1 MKWAHL
7 TLIVVVIVATVMS
20 VLAFTLALQS
30 IAPDPIPLDP
40 AEVREYQ
47 GADLSA
53 ISEFRENSISGP
65 QYINE
70 SEYRLTVTGLTDKT
84 MTYSYAEVLAKYPH
98 YSKVVTLNCVEGW
111 DVTILWEGILVRDL
125 LNDAGVDPRATT
137 VIFTAHDGYTTS
149 LPLEYLMTRD
159 ILMAYRMN
167 NVTLPAER
175 GYPFQLVAEDKWGY
189 KWAKWIET
197 IEVTEDSGYKG
208 YWERRGFSNTAD
220 AR

>member
-159 ILMAYRMN
+159 ILMAYPDEQRH
-167 NVTLPAER
+167 A
-175 GYPFQLVAEDKWGY
+175 
-189 KWAKWIET
+189 
-197 IEVTEDSGYKG
+197 S
-208 YWERRGFSNTAD
+208 RRTGLSISAGRRRQMGLQMGEMD
-220 AR
+220 